1 MLQLHRMERQNPR
14 TLFWE
19 WDQAWLL
26 YIACV
31 ACMLPLLELLP
42 TQPLKLDTQRIASK
56 SNGSSSSLLLRVPP
70 VAALWQYFTPPG
82 GLSNTGAAFLAF
94 YIVWT
99 LAYLVATVKLRTD
112 SQEGQTF
119 DDIGYLADLSLA
131 ARVWYNIASICG

>member
-1 MLQLHRMERQNPR
+1 MMLQLHTIEQQNPR

-19 WDQAWLL
+19 WDQAWLM

-42 TQPLKLDTQRIASK
+42 AQPLKLDTQRIASN
-56 SNGSSSSLLLRVPP
+56 SDNLLLRAMPTP
-70 VAALWQYFTPPG
+70 VAALWTYLAPG

-94 YIVWT
+94 YVVWT

-112 SQEGQTF
+112 SQEGKTF
-119 DDIGYLADLSLA
+119 DDIGYLADLSFA
-131 ARVWYNIASICG
+131 GRVWYNIASICG